1 ISLIPL
7 FHQFLSCLPRSSPSL
22 IDLSHP
28 SLAHRSLS
36 SLSRSSPSH
45 RSLSSLSCSSISL
58 IPLLLIDLSHPS
70 LAHPPLID
78 LSHPSLAHPPLSQHL
93 SDTYFGVRNKC
104 LQLLGCLGNV
114 DTPLNKEGQG
124 LVPAVIG
131 GGAPGVSGGVCVRD
145 AQSVISDY
153 FADQDPRVHQSHAA
167 TA

>member
-1 ISLIPL
+1 VLAQLLDTLLVIGT
-7 FHQFLSCLPRSSPSL
+7 QLPESPTVR
-22 IDLSHP
+22 
-28 SLAHRSLS
+28 HRLKEVA
-36 SLSRSSPSH
+36 
-45 RSLSSLSCSSISL
+45 CK
-58 IPLLLIDLSHPS
+58 
-70 LAHPPLID
+70 
-78 LSHPSLAHPPLSQHL
+78 HL

-153 FADQDPRVHQSHAA
+153 FADQDPRVHQSHGM
-167 TA
+167 TSLPPVRSQYTY